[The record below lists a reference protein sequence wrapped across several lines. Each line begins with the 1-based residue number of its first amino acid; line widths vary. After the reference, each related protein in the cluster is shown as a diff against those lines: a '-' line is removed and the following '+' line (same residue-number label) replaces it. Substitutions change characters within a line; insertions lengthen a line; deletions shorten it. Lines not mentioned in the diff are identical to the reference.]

1 MWWKVPQSHT
11 RPGPLRVRWPSAS
24 WPFLTFSNHPPRSP
38 LILQVEAGNR
48 GPREDRTCRGMRWNP
63 PSLLPPPLSRTTC
76 HLPITPQPFTPG
88 QDPGCPV
95 AHPAPKP
102 QTPSLSSKSSVLA
115 KESSQPE
122 VAPSGRQ
129 HLSSSLSSLLSE
141 NFLHPVPVLS
151 PAVPPQHKGDGP
163 PSVRGSVL

>member
-1 MWWKVPQSHT
+1 MVEGTAVP
-11 RPGPLRVRWPSAS
+11 
-24 WPFLTFSNHPPRSP
+24 HPPGASQGPVAIGILALPHFLQSSSPQP

-63 PSLLPPPLSRTTC
+63 PALLPPPLSLTTC

-163 PSVRGSVL
+163 PGVRGSVL